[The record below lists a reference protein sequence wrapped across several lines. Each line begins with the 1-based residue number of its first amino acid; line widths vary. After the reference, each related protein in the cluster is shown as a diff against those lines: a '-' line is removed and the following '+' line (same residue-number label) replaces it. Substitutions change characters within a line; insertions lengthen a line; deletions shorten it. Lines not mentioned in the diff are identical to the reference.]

1 MKASLTWLFIRI
13 EDWWWGLR
21 RRYLTARDE
30 EEPKVVA
37 AEFCIFSQAWN
48 IPKHSH
54 IFSFPITW
62 VWLIVCSLHL
72 RKILMYFP
80 KYNLSRLH
88 LPKQYCRIS
97 GQLRDPSNEIFWQ
110 AEGPKQSDILA
121 SWGTQA
127 IRYFG
132 QLLSQFFWPTLMY
145 LWMIVQ
151 IKTFVMPCYAFCPF
165 IIQPSQMYS

>member
-1 MKASLTWLFIRI
+1 MSWRHTWFFNRNYDKKSLISTISVFNNNLWS
-13 EDWWWGLR
+13 ETKVEPQTQNYMVVYQDWGLLMR
-21 RRYLTARDE
+21 IGEEMFDREDE
-30 EEPKVVA
+30 EEPKAVA

-80 KYNLSRLH
+80 KYNLSRL
-88 LPKQYCRIS
+88 PKQYRRIS
-97 GQLRDPSNEIFWQ
+97 GCGQLRDPSNQIFWQ
-110 AEGPKQSDILA
+110 AEGPKQS
-121 SWGTQA
+121 T

-132 QLLSQFFWPTLMY
+132 QLFLNFFDRLGC
-145 LWMIVQ
+145 I
-151 IKTFVMPCYAFCPF
+151 F
-165 IIQPSQMYS
+165 

>member
-1 MKASLTWLFIRI
+1 MSWRHTWFFNRNYDKKTLISTI
-13 EDWWWGLR
+13 SVYNNNLWSETKVDPQTQNYMVVYQDWGLR
-21 RRYLTARDE
+21 MRIE
-30 EEPKVVA
+30 EEMFDREGRGGA
-37 AEFCIFSQAWN
+37 QSGLCWILHFLSIFWN

-72 RKILMYFP
+72 GKILMYFP

-97 GQLRDPSNEIFWQ
+97 GQLRDPNNQIFWP

-121 SWGTQA
+121 K
-127 IRYFG
+127 YF
-132 QLLSQFFWPTLMY
+132 LNFFDR
-145 LWMIVQ
+145 LWCI
-151 IKTFVMPCYAFCPF
+151 F
-165 IIQPSQMYS
+165 